1 MTNPD
6 NFCIRERS
14 RHHPD
19 ELKCRVC
26 DEDVGRASYYVYDD
40 YNEPLCRLCGW
51 EKAPNLSNLLHLGN
65 AAFQFHDGGPPPNIR
80 QELEKRADD
89 SKRLKKELQE
99 TLEFLDNHGH
109 GAPETSPLTKFVMGQ
124 VKAALK
130 SKNIETMKEAR
141 GLVEETRRGVPMLD
155 LDDELPF

>member
-1 MTNPD
+1 MTNYD

-14 RHHPD
+14 QHHPD
-19 ELKCRVC
+19 ELKCRAC
-26 DEDVGRASYYVYDD
+26 GEDVGRASYYVYDD
-40 YNEPLCRLCGW
+40 YNAPLCRLCCW

-65 AAFQFHDGGPPPNIR
+65 AACQFHDRGPPPNIR

-155 LDDELPF
+155 LDDKLPF

>member
-1 MTNPD
+1 MINLD

-14 RHHPD
+14 RHHND
-19 ELKCRVC
+19 ERKCPVC
-26 DEDVGRASYYVYDD
+26 NEDVERASYYVEV

-51 EKAPNLSNLLHLGN
+51 ERAPNLSNFLRLGN
-65 AAFQFHDGGPPPNIR
+65 AACQFHDGGPPPNIR

-89 SKRLKKELQE
+89 PERLKKELQE
-99 TLEFLDNHGH
+99 ALEFLDNHGH
-109 GAPETSPLTKFVMGQ
+109 GDPVTSPITKFVMGQ

-141 GLVEETRRGVPMLD
+141 GLVEESRRGRRMLG
-155 LDDELPF
+155 LDD

>member
-1 MTNPD
+1 MTNPY
-6 NFCIRERS
+6 NFCIRES
-14 RHHPD
+14 GQHQPD
-19 ELKCRVC
+19 GKCRAC
-26 DEDVGRASYYVYDD
+26 GEDVERASYYVEE

-51 EKAPNLSNLLHLGN
+51 EKAPKLSNLLHVGN
-65 AAFQFHDGGPPPNIR
+65 AACQIYAGRPPPNIL

-89 SKRLKKELQE
+89 PKRLKKELQE
-99 TLEFLDNHGH
+99 ALEFLDNHGH
-109 GAPETSPLTKFVMGQ
+109 GDPVTSPLTKFVMGQ